1 MDRNANLTILENEH
15 AVLAHADFCS
25 VPGYLVLRMRKD
37 VESFGDLSTPGAQR
51 LGGLLASAAA
61 AIETVTKAD
70 RVYCLSF
77 CEVDRRLH
85 FHLFPRTDELLAEY
99 QEATGTAGQAVD
111 GPALFTWARA
121 NFPAD
126 RTPPAGWPKVGDV
139 CAALRDILAPGLAPR
154 EF

>member
-1 MDRNANLTILENEH
+1 MDRTSAMTILEDDF
-15 AVLAHADFCS
+15 VTLAHAGFCS
-25 VPGYLVLRMRKD
+25 VPGYLVLRLRKD

-61 AIETVTKAD
+61 AIETAVGAE

-85 FHLFPRTDELLAEY
+85 FHLFPRTEGLLAAY
-99 QEATGTAGQAVD
+99 REATGAPEAPVD
-111 GPALFTWARA
+111 GPALFQWARE

-126 RTPPAGWPKVGDV
+126 RPTPAGWPKIATI
-139 CAALRDILAPGLAPR
+139 CADLRTVLGVA
-154 EF
+154 